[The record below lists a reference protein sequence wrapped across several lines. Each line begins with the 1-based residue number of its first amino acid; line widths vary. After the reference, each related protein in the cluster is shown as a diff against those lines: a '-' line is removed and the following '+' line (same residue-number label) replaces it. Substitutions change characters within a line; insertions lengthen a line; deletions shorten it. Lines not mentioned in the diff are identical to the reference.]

1 MNETT
6 QNCIFGLEMKDV
18 LDFKNYI
25 AELPPIR
32 DCNDVSP
39 EIERRLKAYWYWLG
53 ESLDAFFLDKPDPLV
68 RQGLSEVFR
77 EFIQRHSNRYLMWT
91 IGIYQAER
99 FLRDEAKSQGIEYLF
114 NKRSD
119 LLKILALEE
128 CLSILFFCSQ
138 ELWVSLSEAQRIER
152 VSTGR
157 RYIRGEISQTQL
169 EARIKRW
176 DKDAF
181 GRIMPW
187 TSFCFMVFGKYNK
200 KIPCFEAW
208 ADAIGFTPKKSRLK
222 KFAIVNGQLKE
233 YQGRGAKKP

>member
-1 MNETT
+1 MNPKQDLLNIYQCDRIIFTQEGDSSGLIYLFGSQRSVLTFLKIRVPLMNETT

-91 IGIYQAER
+91 IRYLPSREVFER
-99 FLRDEAKSQGIEYLF
+99 
-114 NKRSD
+114 
-119 LLKILALEE
+119 
-128 CLSILFFCSQ
+128 
-138 ELWVSLSEAQRIER
+138 
-152 VSTGR
+152 
-157 RYIRGEISQTQL
+157 
-169 EARIKRW
+169 
-176 DKDAF
+176 
-181 GRIMPW
+181 
-187 TSFCFMVFGKYNK
+187 
-200 KIPCFEAW
+200 
-208 ADAIGFTPKKSRLK
+208 
-222 KFAIVNGQLKE
+222 
-233 YQGRGAKKP
+233 